1 LRSGFDNTD
10 KLPWYWQLNLGVIE
24 HFNAPLI
31 GKFDGRL
38 VLINAFNSVYE
49 LRDGSG
55 IGVQAPQFG
64 PQRAIYAGITK
75 HF

>member
-1 LRSGFDNTD
+1 
-10 KLPWYWQLNLGVIE
+10 VIE
-24 HFNAPLI
+24 RFNAPLI
-31 GKFDGRL
+31 GRFDARI

-55 IGVQAPQFG
+55 IGVEAPQYG
-64 PQRAIYAGITK
+64 PQLAVYGGITK